1 MFVRGMS
8 FQSGVFYM
16 TSQYVSCA
24 SHHKGV
30 LHSWIEPVSF
40 RTTLKMVR
48 ELVISIP
55 ARFITLPILCVL
67 GIFLPP
73 IFLNVSGL
81 PVYSLLYLAF
91 GMHFLFPKSLRQ
103 YHGAEHKV
111 FSYKGLI
118 SKVRIKA
125 INRASIV
132 NRGCSTNV
140 VVVYFTSVCLGALL
154 LIAAQINGS
163 TALMISSYGSLIPV
177 ILTERLMK
185 AWPKIYISKVSA
197 LLQRTITTT
206 EPDRHHLLAAI
217 TSYRQLAEMEF
228 PHRIKRM
235 KKERTTN
242 MAIVDVTIIP
252 IGTEGP
258 SVSDYVVNVQ
268 RVLESYG
275 DQITFQLTPMSTL
288 IEGELPVLFKVLEAI
303 HEVPFEHGI
312 KRVATN
318 IRIDDRRDK
327 KQTMA
332 SKLES
337 VQSKLQS

>member
-1 MFVRGMS
+1 MS
-8 FQSGVFYM
+8 FQSGVFFM
-16 TSQYVSCA
+16 TSQYVACA
-24 SHHKGV
+24 SHRKGD
-30 LHSWIEPVSF
+30 LHSWVEPVSF
-40 RTTLKMVR
+40 RTTLKMAK
-48 ELVISIP
+48 ELLISIP
-55 ARFITLPILCVL
+55 ARFIVLPILLML
-67 GIFLPP
+67 GIMIPP
-73 IFLNVSGL
+73 IFLDLNGL

-111 FSYKGLI
+111 FSYKGRI
-118 SKVRIKA
+118 SNVRIRA

-140 VVVYFTSVCLGALL
+140 VVVYFTSVLLGALL
-154 LIAAQINGS
+154 FIALQVNGS
-163 TALMISSYGSLIPV
+163 TALMISSYVSLIPA
-177 ILTERLMK
+177 LFTEKLMK
-185 AWPKIYISKVSA
+185 AWPKSYISKVSA
-197 LLQRTITTT
+197 FLQRRITTT

-217 TSYRQLAEMEF
+217 ASYRQLAEIEF
-228 PHRIKRM
+228 PHRIRRVQ
-235 KKERTTN
+235 KERTKN

-258 SVSDYVVNVQ
+258 SVSDYVVNIQ
-268 RVLESYG
+268 RVLESFG

-332 SKLES
+332 SKLDS